1 MEVSIE
7 SWGNHQ
13 TRTGIFQQ
21 SIFDVTSRYI
31 MVYPTVGY
39 NIYYKLVPSEM
50 FVRLVSPHEY

>member
-7 SWGNHQ
+7 SWENHQ

-21 SIFDVTSRYI
+21 ATFDVTSRYI

-39 NIYYKLVPSEM
+39 NIYYNLAPSEI